1 MSGER
6 DTLATTEGRPGTP
19 EEEEVGVGPSVIG
32 KGSGKK
38 AQKESQSTVSISPT
52 TPSEHVETASN
63 AS

>member
-1 MSGER
+1 MSDER
-6 DTLATTEGRPGTP
+6 DTLATTEGRPGTS
-19 EEEEVGVGPSVIG
+19 EEEEARVDPSLIG

-38 AQKESQSTVSISPT
+38 AQKESQSTVSMSPT